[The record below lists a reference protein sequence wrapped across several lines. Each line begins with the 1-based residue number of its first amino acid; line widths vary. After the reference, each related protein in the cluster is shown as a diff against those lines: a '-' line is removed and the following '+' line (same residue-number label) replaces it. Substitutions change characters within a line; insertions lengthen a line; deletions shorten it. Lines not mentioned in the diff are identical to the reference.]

1 MMFSNEQTY
10 LNLQDKVENV
20 IKLQGNE
27 QKYLDGEDIHY
38 NARDFQRGATDQTPK
53 RRWWKKKKFWII
65 LIILINIVAGV
76 LTAIIIL
83 IAVIAACTQPFQCS
97 TPN

>member
-1 MMFSNEQTY
+1 M
-10 LNLQDKVENV
+10 ENV

-27 QKYLDGEDIHY
+27 QKLLDREDIHY

-53 RRWWKKKKFWII
+53 RWWKKKKFWII
-65 LIILINIVAGV
+65 LIILIVVGV

-83 IAVIAACTQPFQCS
+83 IAVIAACTQPFQCG